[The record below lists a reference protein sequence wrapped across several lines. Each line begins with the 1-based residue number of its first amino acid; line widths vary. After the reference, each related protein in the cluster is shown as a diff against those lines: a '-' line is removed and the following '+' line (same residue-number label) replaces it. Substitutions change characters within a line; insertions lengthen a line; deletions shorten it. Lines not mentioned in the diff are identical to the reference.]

1 MVTAGEEHLPSIHS
15 PISSAAV
22 PPPQRPTLLEPLP
35 GPWFP
40 NRGPFSF
47 DPALIPR
54 CPRWWG
60 FFRLAPYRP
69 LAGDA
74 TTPITRRG
82 ERGVAEATDRFT
94 RIVALRLRG
103 SMAAVHLLLVFQ
115 GSLAFRYRGIFR
127 LGSDMERSTHG
138 EVDRLLAGMGRSQES
153 PAATGMGQAAV
164 SAAVPWPNPLS
175 NPLPGFAAFPAVG
188 FEPGRTARRGG
199 DHRYSGRHAA
209 ARRAGRQGVSQAND
223 LPAQPPPVG
232 HGCAEL

>member
-1 MVTAGEEHLPSIHS
+1 MRLPSGRTRPNRLAS
-15 PISSAAV
+15 LPNWSRRREVSAASLAV
-22 PPPQRPTLLEPLP
+22 FPARVAESHGWLKTGKRRRKPAHERPFSPGGEKFPSKSFPGFDTSKNMGYGYSRRGAPPLNTLTDLFSGCSPPPQRPTLLEPLP

-74 TTPITRRG
+74 TTPITRVG
-82 ERGVAEATDRFT
+82 ERGVAEAADRFT

-127 LGSDMERSTHG
+127 LG
-138 EVDRLLAGMGRSQES
+138 
-153 PAATGMGQAAV
+153 
-164 SAAVPWPNPLS
+164 
-175 NPLPGFAAFPAVG
+175 
-188 FEPGRTARRGG
+188 
-199 DHRYSGRHAA
+199 
-209 ARRAGRQGVSQAND
+209 
-223 LPAQPPPVG
+223 
-232 HGCAEL
+232 